1 MLNKEQMA
9 EEAREIREKAKND
22 PELSE
27 KLNSKPGE
35 VITDMILNPQ
45 VISCSGEPE
54 PTSRCTCLPGFSC
67 GSGCQGLV
75 GIIEG
80 TYGCESGNPI

>member
-1 MLNKEQMA
+1 MLSKLEMVA
-9 EEAREIREKAKND
+9 KAKEIKERSQKD
-22 PELSE
+22 PVLADRLTKE
-27 KLNSKPGE
+27 PGA
-35 VITDMILNPQ
+35 VICEEILNPQ
-45 VISCSGEPE
+45 VIASSGEPS
-54 PTSRCTCLPGFSC
+54 PTTRCTCLPGFSC

>member
-1 MLNKEQMA
+1 MSDKERVAKAKEIKDKSQKDSKLADLLNKE
-9 EEAREIREKAKND
+9 
-22 PELSE
+22 
-27 KLNSKPGE
+27 PGK
-35 VITDMILNPQ
+35 VICEQILNPQ
-45 VISCSGEPE
+45 VIASSGEASPT
-54 PTSRCTCLPGFSC
+54 TSRCACLPGFSC